1 MNFFCINNL
10 EQQKCSNQYNLL
22 RIAES
27 NCSAPYITRNSTNL
41 LLGITYSEGQK
52 CSTRYNLLGIAR
64 SSHQRCFVR
73 KGVFRN
79 FTKFSGKHL
88 RQSLFLNKVAAL
100 RSFSKITSLRL
111 LLNRG
116 NVLLHMSARN
126 SKNIL
131 LCITYSEQQKYSNI
145 LLRITYFE
153 QQKYS
158 TPDDL
163 LRIARFYSVQPAIP
177 SNTRYKNT
185 ARVVTDRIS
194 SNKFSLCSSI
204 LINLSVN
211 KMRMFVNQSFLV
223 NCCWTLNTLYT

>member
-1 MNFFCINNL
+1 MNFFCITNL

-22 RIAES
+22 RIAEN

-131 LCITYSEQQKYSNI
+131 LCITY
-145 LLRITYFE
+145 FE

-223 NCCWTLNTLYT
+223 NCCWTLNTLYTCSKP